1 MAEIYGETQRMVPLQ
16 KVLPRQ
22 ARDGGGL
29 CEETGDGWL
38 SGVELV
44 KEKKKKKTPG
54 GGVEARLL
62 ETRFSRK
69 LVKSVID

>member
-44 KEKKKKKTPG
+44 KKKKKKHQ
-54 GGVEARLL
+54 GVGWRLDCSKRDSQ
-62 ETRFSRK
+62 ES
-69 LVKSVID
+69 